1 MKQQIK
7 IDIEMD
13 ENGKIDS
20 EIIIQASIPLIAS
33 TILTIVKHLKD
44 QSEEAA
50 KELMKKVFTT
60 YMVENLEDLMNDE
73 EKEDEKAV
81 TNKII
86 AKI

>member
-1 MKQQIK
+1 
-7 IDIEMD
+7 MD

>member
-7 IDIEMD
+7 INIEMD

-33 TILTIVKHLKD
+33 VILTVVKHLKD

-50 KELMKKVFTT
+50 KELMKRVFTT
-60 YMVENLEDLMNDE
+60 YMAENLEDLMNDE